1 LYALTN
7 WKKFKNMKQ
16 LGLIFFVFV
25 LATGCK
31 KNSDEIAPIVET
43 FLNVPYGN
51 DAKQTMDVYLPA
63 NRSASSTPS
72 FIFIHGGSWSFGDKN
87 DLNPY
92 VDSFRLRFPNYAIFN
107 LNYRLAT
114 NSGGVTSNTFP
125 TQENDVKAATDFIFS
140 KLTEYKI
147 ANKFVLLGQ
156 SAGAQLALIQGYKY
170 NNISTKAVVDFYG
183 PTDIV
188 DMYNNPAGPF
198 SSPANIALIM
208 NGTPTSNPS
217 LYNSSSPINY
227 VTSTSAPT
235 IMFHG
240 QLDNVVRVSQTTSL
254 RDKLILNNRPQV
266 TQIYPTEGH
275 GWFTASLLTQ
285 DFNRIQSFL
294 AQHVQ

>member
-1 LYALTN
+1 
-7 WKKFKNMKQ
+7 MKQ
-16 LGLIFFVFV
+16 FGLFFLAIV
-25 LATGCK
+25 LFTGCK
-31 KNSDEIAPIVET
+31 KNIDEIPPNPTPTAQT
-43 FLNVPYGN
+43 LFNVSYGN
-51 DAKQTMDVYLPA
+51 DAQQKMDVYLPA
-63 NRSASSTPS
+63 NRSTSATPS

-147 ANKFVLLGQ
+147 ANKFVQLGQ
-156 SAGAQLALIQGYKY
+156 SAGAQLALLQGYKY
-170 NNISTKAVVDFYG
+170 NNISTKAIVDLYG

-188 DMYNNPAGPF
+188 DLYNNPAGPF
-198 SSPANIALIM
+198 ASPANIALLM
-208 NGTPTSNPS
+208 NGTPTTNPS

-240 QLDNVVRVSQTTSL
+240 QLDNVVRVSQTIAL
-254 RDKLILNNRPQV
+254 RDKLALNNRPQQ
-266 TQIYPTEGH
+266 TQIYATEGH
-275 GWFTASLLTQ
+275 GWVTPNLLKQ
-285 DFNRIQSFL
+285 DFDKIQSFL